1 MQGKVKNTLYAVYI
15 PEYRIVHQ
23 LVLVVLQEYRIVHL
37 LVLVVLQEYRIVHQL
52 VLVVLQAHL
61 QAVPGDHQGSVL
73 LLLEHVQ
80 LLVRL
85 RP

>member
-1 MQGKVKNTLYAVYI
+1 MQGKVKNTLYTVYI
-15 PEYRIVHQ
+15 PEYRIVQQ
-23 LVLVVLQEYRIVHL
+23 LVLVVHL
-37 LVLVVLQEYRIVHQL
+37 
-52 VLVVLQAHL
+52 LVVLQAHL